1 MLKAKNKSDF
11 PIDVVITWVDGRD
24 PNFHRKRNK
33 YLNEIEVKQIN
44 KPTRFHEVG
53 ELYFVIK
60 SIFKF
65 APFIRT
71 IHIVTDDQIPEVID
85 KSKGWSKYYR
95 DKIKVVDHKEI
106 FREYKEVLPS
116 FNILSIESLLYK
128 IIGLAEHFI
137 YFNDDMFLIKPT
149 SPTDWFHNGLPII
162 RGHWISF
169 SDRLWYKK
177 VVSILFFHKKRR
189 WSFKKAQERAAKIV
203 GYQKKYFRTYH
214 NPRALTKTHFSTFFE
229 REKTHLEQQIKP
241 RFRTNNQF
249 NAYVLSW
256 HYALQKKEAIPSD
269 ELHLEEVNFSKIN
282 RPEKVLNAIK
292 KANATETTQFLNLQN
307 LELVNTKSLQTIIDM
322 LEQILHI
329 DLTKAP

>member
-11 PIDVVITWVDGRD
+11 PIDAVITWVDGRD
-24 PNFHRKRNK
+24 PNFRRKRNK

-162 RGHWISF
+162 RRHWIFFLTVCGIKKWLVSYSF
-169 SDRLWYKK
+169 IKK
-177 VVSILFFHKKRR
+177 EDGVLKKR
-189 WSFKKAQERAAKIV
+189 K
-203 GYQKKYFRTYH
+203 
-214 NPRALTKTHFSTFFE
+214 N
-229 REKTHLEQQIKP
+229 
-241 RFRTNNQF
+241 
-249 NAYVLSW
+249 
-256 HYALQKKEAIPSD
+256 ALQK
-269 ELHLEEVNFSKIN
+269 L
-282 RPEKVLNAIK
+282 
-292 KANATETTQFLNLQN
+292 
-307 LELVNTKSLQTIIDM
+307 
-322 LEQILHI
+322 
-329 DLTKAP
+329 